1 MPPET
6 ARGETNRLPAAR
18 RLVELLLIGQFVFQP
33 IAEPARARPLID
45 RRGLAGRVARAK
57 RLARPASKARVL
69 SQAPTSI
76 HRPISPARAR
86 PSDLDVPP
94 TIVEPSIATNYWD
107 WPGAEPTR

>member
-33 IAEPARARPLID
+33 IAKPARARPLID
-45 RRGLAGRVARAK
+45 RRGLAGRVAPAK
-57 RLARPASKARVL
+57 RLVRPASKARVL

-76 HRPISPARAR
+76 RRLVSPTRAQ
-86 PSDLDVPP
+86 PSGLDAPP
-94 TIVEPSIATNYWD
+94 TIAEPSI
-107 WPGAEPTR
+107 